1 MPTTR
6 WHILNGDSLLRAFPP
21 KIEGEKIVVRE
32 CLVDGDVRF
41 EDAESFYQRR
51 ARFICDM
58 GGLSS
63 PDAYGEMSAAEFEKI
78 RAIPVGSSVWL
89 WFEDDLFCQVHL
101 WFVCRLLH
109 DSVPNA
115 QVRLVRP
122 ETHTMWGFGGLS
134 GLELQRAYDGA
145 PKVHDLAPFVALWQA
160 YEQDN
165 RQALLVKAREMESDY
180 PFVLPA
186 VNAHCDRIPSA
197 GDPGRPT
204 RVLRQIMDELQTR
217 EFGRVF
223 REFSRREP
231 IYGFGDLQVKRLFDA
246 LLENG

>member
-1 MPTTR
+1 MSTG
-6 WHILNGDSLLRAFPP
+6 WHILNGDSLLGAFPP

-41 EDAESFYQRR
+41 DDPEAFYQRR

-58 GGLSS
+58 AGLRS
-63 PDAYGEMSAAEFEKI
+63 PDAYVEKSAAEFEKI
-78 RAIPVGSSVWL
+78 RAIPAGSFVWL

-109 DSVPNA
+109 DFVPNA

-122 ETHTMWGFGGLS
+122 EIHTMWGFGGLDQQ
-134 GLELQRAYDGA
+134 ELQRIHDEAMH
-145 PKVHDLAPFVALWQA
+145 VHDLAPFVELWQA
-160 YEQDN
+160 YEQDD
-165 RQALLVKAREMESDY
+165 RQALLDKARGMESDY

-186 VNAHCDRIPSA
+186 VNAHCDRMPSP
-197 GDPGRPT
+197 GDPGHPT

-223 REFSRREP
+223 REFTRREP
-231 IYGFGDLQVKRLFDA
+231 VYGFGDLQVKRLFDA